1 MSDFAPRR
9 VAVADG
15 LRTPFCRAGA
25 EYAELSNLD
34 LLSAVLGAPG
44 KRHDLRRDG
53 IDEVWAGAVNSHA
66 KDWNLAREAVLSAGL
81 APDTPAVTLTQ
92 ACATS
97 LQAAGVLA
105 AKIAT
110 GEIDSGIAAGSD
122 TASDLPIVFDRR
134 FAQRLIRTQR
144 ARSLRER
151 LAQWRGFRLRE
162 LLPVAPSPAEP
173 RTGLSMGQHTER
185 MAREWGITRAEQDAF
200 AADSHRKALAARAA
214 GWFDAELVPCA
225 GVVSDRLPRA
235 GSDAEQLAR
244 LRPAFAPDGTLTAGN
259 ASALTDGAAAVLLC
273 EARTAARR
281 GLPVLAHWVA
291 QQSAAVDFVAGEG
304 LLLAPALAVGRL
316 LKRLGLGFADFD
328 VIELHEAFAA
338 QVLCT
343 LAAWRSADW
352 CRARLGLEAALGEP
366 DPARLNACGSSL
378 ALGHPFAATGARV
391 LLSAARR
398 LAAGGG
404 RRALLAVCTAGG
416 MGVAVVLERP
426 HAG

>member
-1 MSDFAPRR
+1 MTDIALRR
-9 VAVADG
+9 VAVVDG

-34 LLSAVLGAPG
+34 LLSTVLGALAA
-44 KRHDLRRDG
+44 RHDLRRDG

-81 APDTPAVTLTQ
+81 APETPAVTLTQ

-105 AKIAT
+105 AKIAV
-110 GEIDSGIAAGSD
+110 GEIGSGIAAGSD
-122 TASDLPIVFDRR
+122 TASDLPIVFGRR

-151 LAQWRGFRLRE
+151 LAQWRGFGLRE
-162 LLPVAPSPAEP
+162 LLPLAPSPAEP

-185 MAREWGITRAEQDAF
+185 MARAWGITRAEQDAF

-235 GSDAEQLAR
+235 DSDPDRLAR
-244 LRPAFAPDGTLTAGN
+244 LRPAFASDGTLTAGN

-273 EARTAARR
+273 EAGEARRR

-291 QQSAAVDFVAGEG
+291 QQSAAVDFVGGED
-304 LLLAPALAVGRL
+304 LLMAPALAVGRL
-316 LKRLGLGFADFD
+316 LQRLGLGLADFD

-343 LAAWRSADW
+343 LRAWQSPAW
-352 CRARLGLEAALGEP
+352 CHERLGRDTPLGEV

-391 LLSAARR
+391 LLTAARR
-398 LAAGGG
+398 LAAGSG
-404 RRALLAVCTAGG
+404 RRALVAVCTAGG
-416 MGVAVVLERP
+416 MGVAVVLERAP
-426 HAG
+426 D